1 MYHNAGH
8 IDKRKMKQ
16 KLIFI
21 GNSIVAGYPWNKSKS
36 FASVLRRALKG
47 EYNENCTIEDV
58 GKSVG
63 GSTLADSNGSFGIVR
78 TGNDD
83 FKVDCI
89 DLTQPAFAKNTG
101 FDIVNK
107 GINGDTT
114 AGILHRFKTDVM
126 DHQPNMVFI
135 LTGTND
141 FIYRDATPDEAFA
154 NLELMAEMVKD
165 AGGVLVYITPLPV
178 DAGKAE
184 CMWMAGFGISYDAVN
199 RDLENFSE
207 MIRQS
212 GRLFVDLNQNY
223 LRFID
228 AVGDVDL
235 AFMDGL
241 HPMPAGQEFIASEV
255 LGFLNEYYT
264 RG

>member
-1 MYHNAGH
+1 
-8 IDKRKMKQ
+8 MKE

-36 FASVLRRALKG
+36 FPSILRRALKG
-47 EYNENCTIEDV
+47 EYNND
-58 GKSVG
+58 
-63 GSTLADSNGSFGIVR
+63 SFGIVR
-78 TGNDD
+78 TGNGD

-89 DLTQPAFAKNTG
+89 DLTAPAFAKNTG
-101 FDIVNK
+101 FDIINK
-107 GINGDTT
+107 GVNGDTT
-114 AGILHRFKTDVM
+114 AGILQRFKTDVM
-126 DHQPNMVFI
+126 DHQPDMVFI

-141 FIYRDATPDEAFA
+141 FIYRDASPDEAFA
-154 NLELMAEMVKD
+154 NLELMAEMVKGS
-165 AGGVLVYITPLPV
+165 GGVPVYITPLPV

-199 RDLENFSE
+199 RDLENFSA
-207 MIRQS
+207 MIRES
-212 GRLFVDLNQNY
+212 GRQYVDLNQNY
-223 LRFID
+223 HRFIE

-255 LGFLNEYYT
+255 LGFLSKYYY
-264 RG
+264 GN